1 MAELGRVLALAVVDF
16 AVALVHE
23 EAGHGAGTG
32 IAVLVRAP
40 GGKVDVPVVQLDL
53 DVAVGVCQVPAYRQT
68 AVLRVLGDCG
78 DIEELAGVVLDTRK
92 KNKGGVIDVL
102 VDVRKDLFC
111 GDLVCALVWSDED
124 HVLLGI

>member
-1 MAELGRVLALAVVDF
+1 M
-16 AVALVHE
+16 ALVHKE
-23 EAGHGAGTG
+23 TSHGSGAG
-32 IAVLVRAP
+32 IAVFVRAP

-53 DVAVGVCQVPAYRQT
+53 DVAVGVCQVPAYGKT
-68 AVLRVLGDCG
+68 TILRVLGDCR

-92 KNKGGVIDVL
+92 KNKSGVIDVL